1 MSWESPVF
9 IRLLPEM
16 IRTFTAETL
25 RTECESRQLITNN
38 QKIKFEA
45 YTGSAKQNEAL
56 LDAVRTGDDESFHD
70 FLECIRNA
78 HVMASVRKILEKLD
92 PIDKYRKP
100 AESATPVSKTTDP
113 GKQDQATGSF
123 PAGAGVAAGAAA
135 AASDNWPQGQKL
147 LSEVHDWEEFSRS
160 LEGCV
165 SRVNREGFAKAVA
178 VLIDPDNANGFKD
191 TIQDFIARNGHGST
205 DLQNNLYGVIRWA
218 VDKRTIHEVTLAELE
233 KIALRLNPDKKKSIH
248 KTFRNSGLV

>member
-100 AESATPVSKTTDP
+100 A
-113 GKQDQATGSF
+113 GSF

-248 KTFRNSGLV
+248 KTFRRNSGLV